1 MLVRQLG
8 AGLYEAIAF
17 WQEDKTAP
25 ELKIFR
31 KLANISSIRKG
42 LKSKQLS
49 TIRISDSILQTVKAF
64 LELIYAVIFLT
75 SPDFQKHVYM
85 LVGDIYTIHL
95 VGYPGMGGSG
105 AQYKR
110 SDELTA
116 PPRPL

>member
-1 MLVRQLG
+1 MLGRGRDGRHSGEVLVRQLG

-31 KLANISSIRKG
+31 KLANISPIRKG

-64 LELIYAVIFLT
+64 LELHSSSNILGFLRFSEACMYASRGYIY
-75 SPDFQKHVYM
+75 
-85 LVGDIYTIHL
+85 
-95 VGYPGMGGSG
+95 YPLS
-105 AQYKR
+105 
-110 SDELTA
+110 
-116 PPRPL
+116 